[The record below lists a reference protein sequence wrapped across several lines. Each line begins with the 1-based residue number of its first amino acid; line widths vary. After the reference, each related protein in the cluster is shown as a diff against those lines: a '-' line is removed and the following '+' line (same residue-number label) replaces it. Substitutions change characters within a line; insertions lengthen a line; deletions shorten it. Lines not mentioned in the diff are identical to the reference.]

1 MKNNVLIVGASGGIA
16 SALIEQY
23 CNEGAQVFAVSRA
36 PAADVFQSENV
47 SYHQL
52 AEQNDKSISNFVR
65 QLAKQ
70 DVTLTTVVITTGFLH
85 RDSDGIHPEKRLED
99 VSEHALA
106 AYFETNSI
114 IPALWLKHLVNI
126 MSKEGST
133 LVCLS
138 ARVGSISDNGLG
150 GWYGYRAS
158 KAALNML
165 VKTASVEYKR
175 RLKDVMLVCYH
186 PGTVDTDH
194 CGLHCKT
201 TYSPPFGAQSRPSLP
216 FYRLEWR
223 SGNLV
228 IRSNITSA
236 SSTSRLFIS
245 LLLPCYFWEW
255 CSVLISP

>member
-23 CNEGAQVFAVSRA
+23 CNEGAQMFAVSRA
-36 PAADVFQSENV
+36 PAADVRKSENV

-52 AEQNDKSISNFVR
+52 AEQNDKSISNFVK

-186 PGTVDTDH
+186 PGTVDTD
-194 CGLHCKT
+194 LSK
-201 TYSPPFGAQSRPSLP
+201 PFQKNVA
-216 FYRLEWR
+216 
-223 SGNLV
+223 
-228 IRSNITSA
+228 A
-236 SSTSRLFIS
+236 KKLFTAAFTAKQLIHH
-245 LLLPCYFWEW
+245 L
-255 CSVLISP
+255 SVLNRDQACHFIDWNGEVVTW

>member
-1 MKNNVLIVGASGGIA
+1 MKNNVLIIGASGGIA

-36 PAADVFQSENV
+36 PAADVLQSENV

-52 AEQNDKSISNFVR
+52 AEQNDKSISNFVK

-186 PGTVDTDH
+186 PGTVDTD
-194 CGLHCKT
+194 LSK
-201 TYSPPFGAQSRPSLP
+201 PFQKNVA
-216 FYRLEWR
+216 
-223 SGNLV
+223 
-228 IRSNITSA
+228 A
-236 SSTSRLFIS
+236 KKLFTAAFTAKQLIHH
-245 LLLPCYFWEW
+245 L
-255 CSVLISP
+255 SVLNRDQACHFIDWNGEVVTW

>member
-36 PAADVFQSENV
+36 PAADVLQSENV

-52 AEQNDKSISNFVR
+52 AEQNDKSISNFVK

-85 RDSDGIHPEKRLED
+85 RDSDGIHPEKRLDD

-186 PGTVDTDH
+186 PGTVDTD
-194 CGLHCKT
+194 LSK
-201 TYSPPFGAQSRPSLP
+201 PFQKNVA
-216 FYRLEWR
+216 
-223 SGNLV
+223 
-228 IRSNITSA
+228 A
-236 SSTSRLFIS
+236 KKLFTAAFTAKQLIHH
-245 LLLPCYFWEW
+245 L
-255 CSVLISP
+255 SVLNRDQACHFIDWNGEVVTW

>member
-23 CNEGAQVFAVSRA
+23 CNEGAQVYAVSRA
-36 PAADVFQSENV
+36 PAAYVRKSENV
-47 SYHQL
+47 LYHQL
-52 AEQNDKSISNFVR
+52 AEQNDKAISDFVK

-186 PGTVDTDH
+186 PGTVDTD
-194 CGLHCKT
+194 LSK
-201 TYSPPFGAQSRPSLP
+201 PFQKNVA
-216 FYRLEWR
+216 
-223 SGNLV
+223 
-228 IRSNITSA
+228 A
-236 SSTSRLFIS
+236 KKLFTAAFTAKQLIHH
-245 LLLPCYFWEW
+245 L
-255 CSVLISP
+255 SVLNRDQACHFIDWNGEVVTW

>member
-36 PAADVFQSENV
+36 PAADVLQSENV

-52 AEQNDKSISNFVR
+52 AEQSDKAISNFVK

-186 PGTVDTDH
+186 PGTVDTD
-194 CGLHCKT
+194 LSK
-201 TYSPPFGAQSRPSLP
+201 PFQKNVA
-216 FYRLEWR
+216 
-223 SGNLV
+223 
-228 IRSNITSA
+228 A
-236 SSTSRLFIS
+236 KKLFTAAFTAKQLIHH
-245 LLLPCYFWEW
+245 L
-255 CSVLISP
+255 SVLNRDQACHFIDWNGEVVTW

>member
-36 PAADVFQSENV
+36 PAADVRKSENV

-52 AEQNDKSISNFVR
+52 AEQNDKSISNFVK

-186 PGTVDTDH
+186 PGTVDTD
-194 CGLHCKT
+194 LSK
-201 TYSPPFGAQSRPSLP
+201 PFQKNVA
-216 FYRLEWR
+216 
-223 SGNLV
+223 
-228 IRSNITSA
+228 A
-236 SSTSRLFIS
+236 KKLFTAAFTAKQLIHH
-245 LLLPCYFWEW
+245 L
-255 CSVLISP
+255 SVLNRDQACHFIDWNGEVVTW

>member
-23 CNEGAQVFAVSRA
+23 RNDGAQVFAVSRA

-52 AEQNDKSISNFVR
+52 AEQNDKSISNFVK

-186 PGTVDTDH
+186 PGTVDTD
-194 CGLHCKT
+194 LSK
-201 TYSPPFGAQSRPSLP
+201 PFQKNVA
-216 FYRLEWR
+216 
-223 SGNLV
+223 
-228 IRSNITSA
+228 A
-236 SSTSRLFIS
+236 KKLFTAAFTAKQLIHH
-245 LLLPCYFWEW
+245 L
-255 CSVLISP
+255 SVLNRDQACHFIDWNGEVVTW

>member
-23 CNEGAQVFAVSRA
+23 YNEGAQVFAVSRA
-36 PAADVFQSENV
+36 PAADVRKSENV

-52 AEQNDKSISNFVR
+52 AEQNDKAISDFVK

-186 PGTVDTDH
+186 PGTVDTD
-194 CGLHCKT
+194 LSK
-201 TYSPPFGAQSRPSLP
+201 PFQKNVVAKK
-216 FYRLEWR
+216 
-223 SGNLV
+223 
-228 IRSNITSA
+228 
-236 SSTSRLFIS
+236 LFTAAFTAKQLIHH
-245 LLLPCYFWEW
+245 L
-255 CSVLISP
+255 SVLNRDQACHFIDWNGEVVTW

>member
-114 IPALWLKHLVNI
+114 IPALWIKHLVNI

-186 PGTVDTDH
+186 PGTVDTD
-194 CGLHCKT
+194 LSK
-201 TYSPPFGAQSRPSLP
+201 PFQKNVA
-216 FYRLEWR
+216 
-223 SGNLV
+223 
-228 IRSNITSA
+228 A
-236 SSTSRLFIS
+236 KKLFTAAFTAKQLIHH
-245 LLLPCYFWEW
+245 L
-255 CSVLISP
+255 SVLNRDQACHFIDWNGEVVTW

>member
-23 CNEGAQVFAVSRA
+23 CNEGAQVYAVSRA
-36 PAADVFQSENV
+36 PAADVLQSENV

-52 AEQNDKSISNFVR
+52 AEQNDKSISNFVK

-186 PGTVDTDH
+186 PGTVDTD
-194 CGLHCKT
+194 LSK
-201 TYSPPFGAQSRPSLP
+201 PFQKNVA
-216 FYRLEWR
+216 
-223 SGNLV
+223 
-228 IRSNITSA
+228 A
-236 SSTSRLFIS
+236 KKLFTAAFTAKQLIHH
-245 LLLPCYFWEW
+245 L
-255 CSVLISP
+255 SVLNRDQACHFIDWNGEVVTW

>member
-186 PGTVDTDH
+186 PGTVDT
-194 CGLHCKT
+194 GLSK
-201 TYSPPFGAQSRPSLP
+201 PFQKNVAAKKLFTPEFTAKQLIHHLSALNRDQSCH
-216 FYRLEWR
+216 
-223 SGNLV
+223 
-228 IRSNITSA
+228 
-236 SSTSRLFIS
+236 FID
-245 LLLPCYFWEW
+245 WNGEVVTW
-255 CSVLISP
+255 

>member
-36 PAADVFQSENV
+36 PAADVLQSENV

-52 AEQNDKSISNFVR
+52 AEQNDKAISDFVK

-186 PGTVDTDH
+186 PGTVDTD
-194 CGLHCKT
+194 LSK
-201 TYSPPFGAQSRPSLP
+201 PFQKNVA
-216 FYRLEWR
+216 
-223 SGNLV
+223 
-228 IRSNITSA
+228 A
-236 SSTSRLFIS
+236 KKLFTAAFTAKQLIHH
-245 LLLPCYFWEW
+245 L
-255 CSVLISP
+255 SVLNRDQACHFIDWNGEVVTW

>member
-23 CNEGAQVFAVSRA
+23 CNEGAQVYAVSRA
-36 PAADVFQSENV
+36 PAADVRNSENV

-52 AEQNDKSISNFVR
+52 AEQNDKAISDFVK

-186 PGTVDTDH
+186 PGTVDTD
-194 CGLHCKT
+194 LSK
-201 TYSPPFGAQSRPSLP
+201 PFQKNVAAKKL
-216 FYRLEWR
+216 FTAAFTAKRLIHH
-223 SGNLV
+223 L
-228 IRSNITSA
+228 
-236 SSTSRLFIS
+236 
-245 LLLPCYFWEW
+245 
-255 CSVLISP
+255 SVLNRDQACHFIDWNGEVVTW

>member
-186 PGTVDTDH
+186 PGTVDTD
-194 CGLHCKT
+194 LSK
-201 TYSPPFGAQSRPSLP
+201 PFQKNVA
-216 FYRLEWR
+216 
-223 SGNLV
+223 
-228 IRSNITSA
+228 A
-236 SSTSRLFIS
+236 KKLFTAAFTAKQLIHH
-245 LLLPCYFWEW
+245 L
-255 CSVLISP
+255 SVLNRDQACHFIDWNGEVVTW

>member
-36 PAADVFQSENV
+36 PAADVLQSENV

-52 AEQNDKSISNFVR
+52 AEQNDKSISNFVK

-186 PGTVDTDH
+186 PGTVDTD
-194 CGLHCKT
+194 LSK
-201 TYSPPFGAQSRPSLP
+201 PFQKNVA
-216 FYRLEWR
+216 
-223 SGNLV
+223 
-228 IRSNITSA
+228 A
-236 SSTSRLFIS
+236 KKLFTAAFTAKQLIHH
-245 LLLPCYFWEW
+245 L
-255 CSVLISP
+255 SVLNRDQACHFIDWNGEVVTW

>member
-23 CNEGAQVFAVSRA
+23 CNEGAQVYAVSRA
-36 PAADVFQSENV
+36 PAADVRKSENV

-52 AEQNDKSISNFVR
+52 AEQNDKAISDFVK

-186 PGTVDTDH
+186 PGTVDTD
-194 CGLHCKT
+194 LSK
-201 TYSPPFGAQSRPSLP
+201 PFQKNVTAKK
-216 FYRLEWR
+216 
-223 SGNLV
+223 
-228 IRSNITSA
+228 
-236 SSTSRLFIS
+236 LFTAAFTAKQLIHH
-245 LLLPCYFWEW
+245 L
-255 CSVLISP
+255 SVLNRDQACHFIDWNGEVVTW

>member
-23 CNEGAQVFAVSRA
+23 CNEGAQVYAVSRA
-36 PAADVFQSENV
+36 PAADVLQSENV

-52 AEQNDKSISNFVR
+52 AEQNDKAISDFVK

-186 PGTVDTDH
+186 PGTVDTD
-194 CGLHCKT
+194 LSK
-201 TYSPPFGAQSRPSLP
+201 PFQKNVA
-216 FYRLEWR
+216 
-223 SGNLV
+223 
-228 IRSNITSA
+228 A
-236 SSTSRLFIS
+236 KKLFTAAFTAKQLIHH
-245 LLLPCYFWEW
+245 L
-255 CSVLISP
+255 SVLNRDQACHFIDWNGEVVTW

>member
-23 CNEGAQVFAVSRA
+23 CNEGAQVYAVSRA
-36 PAADVFQSENV
+36 PAADVRKSENV
-47 SYHQL
+47 LYHQL
-52 AEQNDKSISNFVR
+52 AEQNDKAISNFVK

-85 RDSDGIHPEKRLED
+85 RNSDGIHPEKRLED

-186 PGTVDTDH
+186 PGTVDTD
-194 CGLHCKT
+194 LSK
-201 TYSPPFGAQSRPSLP
+201 PFQKNVA
-216 FYRLEWR
+216 
-223 SGNLV
+223 
-228 IRSNITSA
+228 A
-236 SSTSRLFIS
+236 KKLFTAAFTAKQLIHH
-245 LLLPCYFWEW
+245 L
-255 CSVLISP
+255 SVLNRDQACHFIDWNGEVVTW

>member
-36 PAADVFQSENV
+36 PAADVLQSENV

-52 AEQNDKSISNFVR
+52 AEQNDKAISNFVR

-186 PGTVDTDH
+186 PGTVDT
-194 CGLHCKT
+194 GLSK
-201 TYSPPFGAQSRPSLP
+201 PFQKNVAAKKLFTPEFTAKQLIHH
-216 FYRLEWR
+216 L
-223 SGNLV
+223 
-228 IRSNITSA
+228 SA
-236 SSTSRLFIS
+236 LNRDQACHFID
-245 LLLPCYFWEW
+245 WNGEVVTW
-255 CSVLISP
+255 

>member
-36 PAADVFQSENV
+36 PAADVLQSENV

-52 AEQNDKSISNFVR
+52 AEQNDKAISNFVK

-186 PGTVDTDH
+186 PGTVDTD
-194 CGLHCKT
+194 LSK
-201 TYSPPFGAQSRPSLP
+201 PFQKNVA
-216 FYRLEWR
+216 
-223 SGNLV
+223 
-228 IRSNITSA
+228 A
-236 SSTSRLFIS
+236 KKLFTAAFTAKQLIHH
-245 LLLPCYFWEW
+245 L
-255 CSVLISP
+255 SVLNRDQACHFIDWNGEVVTW

>member
-23 CNEGAQVFAVSRA
+23 CNEGAQVYAVSRA
-36 PAADVFQSENV
+36 PAADVRKSENV

-52 AEQNDKSISNFVR
+52 AEQNDKAISNFVK

-186 PGTVDTDH
+186 PGTVDTD
-194 CGLHCKT
+194 LSK
-201 TYSPPFGAQSRPSLP
+201 PFQKNVA
-216 FYRLEWR
+216 
-223 SGNLV
+223 
-228 IRSNITSA
+228 A
-236 SSTSRLFIS
+236 KKLFTAAFTAKQLIHH
-245 LLLPCYFWEW
+245 L
-255 CSVLISP
+255 SVLNRDQACHFIDWNGEVVTW

>member
-36 PAADVFQSENV
+36 PAADVIQSESV

-52 AEQNDKSISNFVR
+52 AEQNDKSISNFVK
-65 QLAKQ
+65 QLEKQ

-85 RDSDGIHPEKRLED
+85 RDSDGIYPEKRLED

-186 PGTVDTDH
+186 PGTVDTD
-194 CGLHCKT
+194 LSK
-201 TYSPPFGAQSRPSLP
+201 PFQKNVA
-216 FYRLEWR
+216 
-223 SGNLV
+223 
-228 IRSNITSA
+228 A
-236 SSTSRLFIS
+236 KKLFTAAFTAKQLIHH
-245 LLLPCYFWEW
+245 L
-255 CSVLISP
+255 SVLNRDQACHFIDWNGEVVTW

>member
-23 CNEGAQVFAVSRA
+23 CNEGAQVYAVSRA
-36 PAADVFQSENV
+36 PAADVLQSENV

-52 AEQNDKSISNFVR
+52 AEQNDKAISDFVK

-85 RDSDGIHPEKRLED
+85 RDSNGIHPEKRLED

-175 RLKDVMLVCYH
+175 RLKDVMLVGITLARLIQIYLSLFKR
-186 PGTVDTDH
+186 T
-194 CGLHCKT
+194 L
-201 TYSPPFGAQSRPSLP
+201 PPRNCSLRPSLQN
-216 FYRLEWR
+216 
-223 SGNLV
+223 NLFTTFRCS
-228 IRSNITSA
+228 IETKLAIL
-236 SSTSRLFIS
+236 STGMEK
-245 LLLPCYFWEW
+245 W
-255 CSVLISP
+255 

>member
-23 CNEGAQVFAVSRA
+23 SSDGARVFAVSRA
-36 PAADVFQSENV
+36 PLSDTSHSGDVT
-47 SYHQL
+47 YHQL
-52 AEQNDKSISNFVR
+52 AEQDDRHISEFVE
-65 QLAKQ
+65 QLAEQ
-70 DVTLTTVVITTGFLH
+70 QVVLTTVVITTGFLH
-85 RDSDGIHPEKRLED
+85 RESDGIHPEKRLED
-99 VSEHALA
+99 VSEQALA
-106 AYFETNSI
+106 AYFSTNSI
-114 IPALWLKHLVNI
+114 IPAMWLKHLVNI

-186 PGTVDTDH
+186 PGTVDT
-194 CGLHCKT
+194 GLSK
-201 TYSPPFGAQSRPSLP
+201 PFQKNVAAKKLFTPEFTAKQLIHH
-216 FYRLEWR
+216 L
-223 SGNLV
+223 
-228 IRSNITSA
+228 SA
-236 SSTSRLFIS
+236 LNRDQACHFID
-245 LLLPCYFWEW
+245 WNGEVVTW
-255 CSVLISP
+255 

>member
-23 CNEGAQVFAVSRA
+23 CNEGAQVLAVSRA
-36 PAADVFQSENV
+36 PAADVLQSENV

-52 AEQNDKSISNFVR
+52 AEQNDKAISDFVK

-186 PGTVDTDH
+186 PGTVDTD
-194 CGLHCKT
+194 LSK
-201 TYSPPFGAQSRPSLP
+201 PFQKNVA
-216 FYRLEWR
+216 
-223 SGNLV
+223 
-228 IRSNITSA
+228 A
-236 SSTSRLFIS
+236 KKLFTAAFTAKQLIHH
-245 LLLPCYFWEW
+245 L
-255 CSVLISP
+255 SVLNRDQACHFIDWNGEVVTW